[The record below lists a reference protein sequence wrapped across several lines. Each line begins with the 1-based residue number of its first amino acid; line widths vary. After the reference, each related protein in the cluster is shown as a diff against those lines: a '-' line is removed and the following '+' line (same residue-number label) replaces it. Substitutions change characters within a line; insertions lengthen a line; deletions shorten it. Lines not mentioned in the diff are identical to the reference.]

1 LRITEIFFSL
11 QGESLSV
18 GQPTV
23 FVRLTGCP
31 LRCTYCDTEYAFS
44 GGDGMS
50 LQDVLSQVAG
60 YATRYVCVTG
70 GEPLAQ
76 KNCLLLLNELADR
89 GYHVSLETSGAM
101 DVKAVDSRVTK
112 VMDMK
117 TPTSGESGRN
127 LEGNIQYLAG
137 QDQVKFVLCNRDDY
151 DWAKQQIKQW
161 RLTASCEVLFSA
173 SYSQL
178 EPSQLADWIL
188 EDQLQ
193 VRFQLQIH
201 KILWGEQKGR

>member
-1 LRITEIFFSL
+1 
-11 QGESLSV
+11 
-18 GQPTV
+18 
-23 FVRLTGCP
+23 
-31 LRCTYCDTEYAFS
+31 
-44 GGDGMS
+44 MS
-50 LQDVLSQVAG
+50 FRDILSQVAG

-76 KNCLLLLNELADR
+76 KNCLLLLNELANR
-89 GYHVSLETSGAM
+89 GYKVSLETSGAM
-101 DVKAVDSRVTK
+101 DVKAVDSRVIK

-127 LEGNIQYLAG
+127 LEGNIQSLAE
-137 QDQVKFVLCNRDDY
+137 QDQVKFVLCNRNDY
-151 DWAKQQIKQW
+151 DWAKQQIKKL
-161 RLTASCEVLFSA
+161 RLTEFCEVLFSA

-188 EDQLQ
+188 EDQLP

-201 KILWGEQKGR
+201 KILWGEQEGR